1 MKRLITAFLFLTV
14 SLAAYS
20 QQASGSL
27 VIHFD
32 RGVESAISA
41 YIAEATEEKPKG
53 FRVQLCSESGNNAK
67 TIANSIKSQ
76 FLSKYRDVPAYMIW
90 ESPNFKVRVGDFKT
104 RLDATL
110 FWKQIQD
117 QFPQAYVVMD
127 QINLFRSE
135 QK

>member
-1 MKRLITAFLFLTV
+1 MKAILTFIFFCII
-14 SLAAYS
+14 SFSGFS
-20 QQASGSL
+20 QQTSGSL

-32 RGVESAISA
+32 RGVESAIQG
-41 YIAEATEEKPKG
+41 YIAQVTEEKPKG

-67 TIANSIKSQ
+67 TIANGIKSQ
-76 FLSKYRDVPAYMIW
+76 FLSRYRDVPAYLIW

-117 QFPQAYVVMD
+117 HFPQSYVVMD
-127 QINLFRSE
+127 QINLFRAE
-135 QK
+135 

>member
-1 MKRLITAFLFLTV
+1 MKPVITALLFSIISVT
-14 SLAAYS
+14 AYS
-20 QQASGSL
+20 QQPSGSL

-32 RGVESAISA
+32 QGVESAISE
-41 YIAEATEEKPKG
+41 YISEATEEKPKG

-67 TIANSIKSQ
+67 TVANSIKSQ

-117 QFPQAYVVMD
+117 QFPQSYVVMD
-127 QINLFRSE
+127 QINLWRIPE
-135 QK
+135 N

>member
-1 MKRLITAFLFLTV
+1 MKVILIFLFLFIV
-14 SLAAYS
+14 RFSAFS
-20 QQASGSL
+20 QQTSGSL

-32 RGVESAISA
+32 RGVESAIQG
-41 YIAEATEEKPKG
+41 YIAQVTEEKPKG

-67 TIANSIKSQ
+67 TIANGIKSQ
-76 FLSKYRDVPAYMIW
+76 FLSKYRDVPAYLIW

-117 QFPQAYVVMD
+117 QFPQSYVVMD
-127 QINLFRSE
+127 QINLFRAE
-135 QK
+135 